1 MINSLS
7 LSLSLSDVHAGHLFH
22 PKSPTFCC
30 RRAITFWNLG
40 HLQFL
45 ALFLF
50 IVKCPLFISFLGNQ
64 NIVNN
69 RGSFFPPPLLI
80 VKDTAE
86 TWFSPGSSYS
96 AQSHLQFPLSFSSS
110 CCTLA
115 LHTYVPN
122 LGSTFS
128 GSPSY
133 RHKTRV
139 GGQRGQREI
148 FSIFYFLPK
157 PTVRLA
163 QTLHPTYLTWYTL

>member
-1 MINSLS
+1 MHFTWQNKTFQNLRSL
-7 LSLSLSDVHAGHLFH
+7 LLGPNLLRKVVL
-22 PKSPTFCC
+22 
-30 RRAITFWNLG
+30 RRD
-40 HLQFL
+40 
-45 ALFLF
+45 
-50 IVKCPLFISFLGNQ
+50 PLFISFLGNQ
-64 NIVNN
+64 NILNKFH
-69 RGSFFPPPLLI
+69 SSFPPELFI

-122 LGSTFS
+122 FGSTFS